1 MSRLIHELL
10 PTNRFADRRPHF
22 VAGIATLSLATF
34 VLAPGDLA
42 SKTHMALHGLCAQR
56 PSHSLQIGGSTLPMD
71 SRMTGIYIG
80 AATTVIW
87 LFAAGRLRSTRV
99 PSLPVVSVLVL
110 FVLAMAVD
118 GLNSLLIDLR
128 LPILYEPS
136 NILRI
141 ATGLLAG
148 VALGVTLAH
157 LFANSIWARGDGGL
171 AVVTRPVE
179 LLAPIGVSAAI
190 AALAFVDFPLLYAP
204 FAFGLL
210 VAAVGVF
217 WLLAIIVL
225 ALLSDRGWSCR
236 TWGDLAPV
244 ALTAFVAAI
253 VTVGALA
260 VMRLAAEQLLGLPKL
275 T

>member
-1 MSRLIHELL
+1 MSRLIHE
-10 PTNRFADRRPHF
+10 PYPRGGPVDRRLLF
-22 VAGIATLSLATF
+22 VGGIATLALATF
-34 VLAPGDLA
+34 VIAPGDVA

-56 PSHSLQIGGSTLPMD
+56 PSHSLQIGRSTLPMD

-157 LFANSIWARGDGGL
+157 LFASSIWARGDGGL

>member
-1 MSRLIHELL
+1 
-10 PTNRFADRRPHF
+10 
-22 VAGIATLSLATF
+22 
-34 VLAPGDLA
+34 
-42 SKTHMALHGLCAQR
+42 
-56 PSHSLQIGGSTLPMD
+56 MD

-110 FVLAMAVD
+110 FVLAIAVD

-148 VALGVTLAH
+148 VALGVTLAD